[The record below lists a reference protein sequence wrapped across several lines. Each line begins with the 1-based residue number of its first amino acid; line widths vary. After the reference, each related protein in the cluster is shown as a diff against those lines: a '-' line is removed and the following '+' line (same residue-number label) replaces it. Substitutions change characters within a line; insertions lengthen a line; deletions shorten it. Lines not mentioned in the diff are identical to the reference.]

1 MSGSGTKRWIIGLVV
16 LTAVVLAAAAY
27 LMSKKPA
34 ERADKGTL
42 VHEAADRLRAAGEM
56 AGDGLQSVGEMAG
69 DSLRA
74 VGEMAGDSLRAAG
87 RMAGN
92 GMQSAGV
99 MVRGAVRPAGGRL

>member
-34 ERADKGTL
+34 ERADQGTL
-42 VHEAADRLRAAGEM
+42 VHEAADRLRAAGKM
-56 AGDGLQSVGEMAG
+56 AGDGLRSVGK
-69 DSLRA
+69 
-74 VGEMAGDSLRAAG
+74 MAGDSLRAAG

-99 MVRGAVRPAGGRL
+99 MVRGAMRPAGGRL

>member
-42 VHEAADRLRAAGEM
+42 VHEAADRLRAAGKM
-56 AGDGLQSVGEMAG
+56 AGDG
-69 DSLRA
+69 LRA

-99 MVRGAVRPAGGRL
+99 MVRGAMRPAGGRL

>member
-42 VHEAADRLRAAGEM
+42 VHEAADRLRAAGKM
-56 AGDGLQSVGEMAG
+56 AGDGLRSVGKMAG
-69 DSLRA
+69 D
-74 VGEMAGDSLRAAG
+74 GLRAAG

-99 MVRGAVRPAGGRL
+99 MVRGAMRPAGGRL